1 MEGTDGLGWWADIPT
16 GTYVG
21 VQREVQVPPELLN
34 GAATPVLKHMQVG
47 MSPELHRGEGTM
59 SEQQWPVLSSGAEQ
73 AGGLSVPCI
82 FYGRLGSQ
90 PMVLLGDGRTFR
102 RWGT

>member
-1 MEGTDGLGWWADIPT
+1 M
-16 GTYVG
+16 G
-21 VQREVQVPPELLN
+21 VQREVQVPPKLLD

-47 MSPELHRGEGTM
+47 MSPELRRGEGTM
-59 SEQQWPVLSSGAEQ
+59 SKPQPVLSPGAEQ
-73 AGGLSVPCI
+73 AGGLSAPCI
-82 FYGRLGSQ
+82 FYGRLSSQ